1 MRFDCRQFLEP
12 VLFRKPSSLVSGFAS
27 VASGSVV
34 GCVRDHNEDSVR
46 VNERAGLLVVA
57 DGMGGHAAGEVAS
70 RLVADVMESAVVG
83 RGIDLADAL
92 VEANEAVVK
101 AAHDGRGAPGMGTTC
116 VACRPLE
123 PGLELAWVGDSRL
136 YRMRDGDLRLLS
148 HDHSY
153 VQTLVDAGMLAA
165 EEASHH
171 PERNVLSRCIGL
183 ERLVRADIDRG
194 VRSLCSGDRIL
205 LCSDGLTGELSDRD
219 IEGILARHPDD
230 QEAVDALIELALA
243 AGGHDNVSVI
253 VATA

>member
-12 VLFRKPSSLVSGFAS
+12 VLFRKQPSLAFRFAS

-34 GCVRDHNEDSVR
+34 GCVRDHNEDTVR
-46 VNERAGLLVVA
+46 VNETGGLLVVA

-70 RLVADVMESAVVG
+70 RIAADVLESAVVG
-83 RGIDLADAL
+83 RGVDLVEAL
-92 VEANEAVVK
+92 VEANEAVLK
-101 AAHDGRGAPGMGTTC
+101 AARDGRGAPGMGTTC
-116 VACRPLE
+116 AACRPVE
-123 PGLELAWVGDSRL
+123 AGLELAWVGDSRV
-136 YRMRDGDLRLLS
+136 YRLRDGHLRLLS

-171 PERNVLSRCIGL
+171 PERNVLSRCIGT
-183 ERLVRADIDRG
+183 ERLGRADIDRT
-194 VRSLCSGDRIL
+194 VRTLCSGDRIL
-205 LCSDGLTGELSDRD
+205 LCSDGLTGELSDAD
-219 IEGILARHPDD
+219 IEGILSRHPDD
-230 QEAVDALIELALA
+230 DEAVAALIELALA

>member
-1 MRFDCRQFLEP
+1 MRFDYRQFVAP
-12 VLFRKPSSLVSGFAS
+12 VLFRKQPSLAPGFAS

-34 GCVRDHNEDSVR
+34 GCVRDHNEDAVR

-70 RLVADVMESAVVG
+70 RLVADVMESAVAG
-83 RGIDLADAL
+83 RGLDLADAM
-92 VEANEAVVK
+92 VEANEAVIK
-101 AAHDGRGAPGMGTTC
+101 AASDGRGAPGMGTTC
-116 VACRPLE
+116 VACRPIE

-183 ERLVRADIDRG
+183 ERLGRADIDRA

-205 LCSDGLTGELSDRD
+205 LCSDGLTGEIPDGD
-219 IEGILARHPDD
+219 IADILGCHPSD

-243 AGGHDNVSVI
+243 AGGHDNISVI